1 MAVNWAE
8 LSSLLACAVPE
19 VNVNILYDEM
29 NPETTKA
36 IELRPRPR
44 MFDALPA
51 LPPKWTVIIFVMQTG
66 RICVAIF
73 KMDREVLKQSEFDP
87 SQAME
92 IVDFIKSHP
101 FLNSKWSVCQGLRNK
116 VMLEISGPEDTCGKT
131 MKLSG
136 RCELLISG
144 EQTIDP
150 STECK
155 FCSVKGVLD
164 GNEEQ
169 VKVEVKEELE
179 VCPEVYAYSDMEY
192 TEDLEYPK
200 TARRAKKQ
208 TKRQKG
214 TDFDICI
221 KEDPEKSLTGFIC
234 KFCDE
239 SFECNKMLMS
249 HTLSEHR
256 NKPGLKFL
264 SFYMDKVSLDGNS
277 GQVMQCH
284 PCDKVFVT
292 VGPWVKHMQ
301 RHKGLAGVFVP
312 NLQEYKGVYKE
323 YTNEQGRSYH
333 HKVGKHKLGRFICH
347 LCGAEMVPSARHYHL
362 RNVHKLG
369 EEHRCEVCGYLT
381 HDKNNL
387 QKHMNVHNA
396 ERPFVCPHCGRT
408 FRHKESLNICLRRCT
423 GQGLFECSVCSR
435 QFTQKE
441 RLKHHE
447 LLHKGIRPHECP
459 LCHLTY
465 TRRSNMVDHVK
476 RVHKKRL
483 ADVVAE
489 MQLQTKQKEERE
501 QAQDAEQ
508 QEN

>member
-1 MAVNWAE
+1 M
-8 LSSLLACAVPE
+8 LH
-19 VNVNILYDEM
+19 DEAR
-29 NPETTKA
+29 PDTTKA

-51 LPPKWTVIIFVMQTG
+51 LPPKWTVIMFVTQTG
-66 RICVAIF
+66 RLSVAIF
-73 KMDREVLKQSEFDP
+73 KLDREILEQSEFEP
-87 SQAME
+87 SQVMDVVE
-92 IVDFIKSHP
+92 FVKSHP
-101 FLNSKWSVCQGLRNK
+101 FLNTKWSVCKGFRNK
-116 VMLEISGPEDTCGKT
+116 VMLESSGPEDTCGKT

-136 RCELLISG
+136 RCEMLISG
-144 EQTIDP
+144 EP
-150 STECK
+150 SSQCN

-164 GNEEQ
+164 GNEDE
-169 VKVEVKEELE
+169 VKVEIKEEDE
-179 VCPEVYAYSDMEY
+179 VSPEVAAFSDVDYLDDMEY
-192 TEDLEYPK
+192 SEN
-200 TARRAKKQ
+200 ARRPKK
-208 TKRQKG
+208 RRKG
-214 TDFDICI
+214 HKSKVVDVCI
-221 KEDPEKSLTGFIC
+221 KEDPEKYLSGCVC
-234 KFCDE
+234 KFCDK
-239 SFECNKMLMS
+239 SFECNKMLIS
-249 HTLSEHR
+249 HTISEHR
-256 NKPGLKFL
+256 DKPGLKFL
-264 SFYMDKVSLDGNS
+264 TFYMDKLSLDSGN
-277 GQVMQCH
+277 GQVMQCQ

-301 RHKGLAGVFVP
+301 RHKGVAGVFIP
-312 NLQEYKGVYKE
+312 DLQEYKGVYKE
-323 YTNEQGRSYH
+323 YTNAQGRSYH

-387 QKHMNVHNA
+387 QKHMNVHNVD
-396 ERPFVCPHCGRT
+396 RPFVCPHCGRT

-459 LCHLTY
+459 ICHLTY

-489 MQLQTKQKEERE
+489 MQLQTKREEE
-501 QAQDAEQ
+501 QMEEEPIQSTEP

>member
-1 MAVNWAE
+1 MV
-8 LSSLLACAVPE
+8 CGVPE
-19 VNVNILYDEM
+19 ANVNMLHDEVM
-29 NPETTKA
+29 PETAKA

-44 MFDALPA
+44 VFDALPA
-51 LPPKWTVIIFVMQTG
+51 LPPKWTVIIFVTQTS

-73 KMDREVLKQSEFDP
+73 KLDREILEQSEFDP
-87 SQAME
+87 SQIMDVVE
-92 IVDFIKSHP
+92 FIKSHP
-101 FLNSKWSVCQGLRNK
+101 FLSTKWSVCRGFKVK
-116 VMLEISGPEDTCGKT
+116 VMLESSGPEDTCGKT

-136 RCELLISG
+136 SCELVISEG
-144 EQTIDP
+144 EAMEPGSQ
-150 STECK
+150 CK
-155 FCSVKGVLD
+155 FCSVRGVLD
-164 GNEEQ
+164 GCGEK
-169 VKVEVKEELE
+169 VKAEIKEEVE
-179 VCPEVYAYSDMEY
+179 VCPEIDAYSDLDNSDDMKY
-192 TEDLEYPK
+192 SK
-200 TARRAKKQ
+200 TAKRPKKRRKMH
-208 TKRQKG
+208 KG
-214 TDFDICI
+214 REDNTCI
-221 KEDPEKSLTGFIC
+221 KEDPEKSSSGCVC
-234 KFCDE
+234 KFCEE
-239 SFECNKMLMS
+239 SFECNKMLMT

-256 NKPGLKFL
+256 DKPGLKFL
-264 SFYMDKVSLDGNS
+264 AFYMGKVSLDSSSNCH
-277 GQVMQCH
+277 VMQCQ

-301 RHKGLAGVFVP
+301 RHKGLDGVFVP
-312 NLQEYKGVYKE
+312 DLQEYKGVYKE
-323 YTNEQGRSYH
+323 YTNAQGRSYH
-333 HKVGKHKLGRFICH
+333 HEVGKHRLGRFICH

-387 QKHMNVHNA
+387 QKHMNVHNT

-489 MQLQTKQKEERE
+489 MQLQTKREVEQKKELV
-501 QAQDAEQ
+501 QDATL